1 MLKDFEGNDI
11 SMADIPNSIRFF
23 YGNSGY
29 GKTYGMVRYLE
40 TEKDRGK
47 KILLLDYSG
56 SFTAEERQKANFNGE
71 IVVKNPYKEP
81 VYVCFN
87 KNASDAAD
95 LLAHAMS
102 IALRITSYYQI
113 MILKEVLKTSFEKTN
128 IVSMESIKFFLS
140 PYLESSKNE
149 LKDNANHLVT
159 RFMPYFGVVN
169 LFFKN
174 DILENNDKQVLLLQ
188 LSDFSNL
195 EREFLAT
202 LVIEVFWSFVRN
214 KVFNNFK
221 FDTFILD
228 EFQNLSLKKGGALY
242 GFLKEGRR
250 FGISLV
256 LATQLLSCFEK
267 DGVNTLFQAG
277 NVLVFHPAR
286 SDLKTIAKIVST
298 DNYKQYENILNN
310 LKRGQ
315 CLLLGNYYRN
325 NSSKL
330 YQTPLLC
337 NVNTKNCERK

>member
-102 IALRITSYYQI
+102 IALRITSFYQV

-149 LKDNANHLVT
+149 LKDNANHLLT

-169 LFFKN
+169 LF
-174 DILENNDKQVLLLQ
+174 
-188 LSDFSNL
+188 S
-195 EREFLAT
+195 
-202 LVIEVFWSFVRN
+202 
-214 KVFNNFK
+214 
-221 FDTFILD
+221 
-228 EFQNLSLKKGGALY
+228 
-242 GFLKEGRR
+242 
-250 FGISLV
+250 
-256 LATQLLSCFEK
+256 
-267 DGVNTLFQAG
+267 
-277 NVLVFHPAR
+277 
-286 SDLKTIAKIVST
+286 KI
-298 DNYKQYENILNN
+298 IF
-310 LKRGQ
+310 
-315 CLLLGNYYRN
+315 
-325 NSSKL
+325 
-330 YQTPLLC
+330 
-337 NVNTKNCERK
+337 